1 MSDLNTIQEKLK
13 EIIINKFN
21 LKDNE
26 EIIETTKFVEDLGA
40 GSLDL
45 VELVMQLEE
54 DFDVEIPDEDF
65 ENVTT
70 FGELVNLII
79 SKK

>member
-40 GSLDL
+40 DSLDL